1 MARGGLSALIN
12 YRLEPGHMDGQGY
25 GSVRVVA
32 FGPLAEFL
40 GSRTHKVQL
49 RKDMSIEEVV
59 ADLDASEWIAKGLI
73 VALNGEHCPLDI
85 HPSNG
90 DEIAL
95 LPPVSGG

>member
-1 MARGGLSALIN
+1 
-12 YRLEPGHMDGQGY
+12 MDGQGY
-25 GSVRVVA
+25 GRVRVIA

-40 GSRTHKVQL
+40 GSRSHKVDL
-49 RKDMSIEEVV
+49 TNGMSIEDVV
-59 ADLDASEWIAKGLI
+59 NELGAEQWIEKGLI

-85 HPSNG
+85 HLSNG

>member
-1 MARGGLSALIN
+1 
-12 YRLEPGHMDGQGY
+12 MDGQGH
-25 GSVRVVA
+25 GSVRVIA

-40 GSRTHKVQL
+40 GSRRHKVDL
-49 RKDMSIEEVV
+49 VNDMSIEDIVNELG
-59 ADLDASEWIAKGLI
+59 AEHWIGKGLV
-73 VALNGEHCPLDI
+73 VALNGEHCPLDV

>member
-1 MARGGLSALIN
+1 MIN
-12 YRLEPGHMDGQGY
+12 YRLKPRTMGGQGY
-25 GSVRVVA
+25 GSVRVIA

-40 GSRTHKVQL
+40 GSRSHKVQL
-49 RKDMSIEEVV
+49 QPQMSIEDVV
-59 ADLDASEWIAKGLI
+59 LDLGAESWIDKGLI
-73 VALNGEHCPLDI
+73 VAINGEHCPLDI

>member
-1 MARGGLSALIN
+1 MIN
-12 YRLEPGHMDGQGY
+12 YRLKPRTMGGQGY
-25 GSVRVVA
+25 GSVRVIA

-40 GSRTHKVQL
+40 GSRSHKVQL
-49 RKDMSIEEVV
+49 QDQMSIEDVV
-59 ADLDASEWIAKGLI
+59 LDLGAESWIDKGLI
-73 VALNGEHCPLDI
+73 VALNGEHCPLDV

>member
-1 MARGGLSALIN
+1 MIN
-12 YRLEPGHMDGQGY
+12 YRLKPGTMGGQGY
-25 GSVRVVA
+25 GSVRVIA

-40 GSRTHKVQL
+40 GSRSHKVQL
-49 RKDMSIEEVV
+49 QHQMSIEDVV
-59 ADLDASEWIAKGLI
+59 LDLGAESWIGKGLI
-73 VALNGEHCPLDI
+73 VALNGEHCPLDV

>member
-1 MARGGLSALIN
+1 
-12 YRLEPGHMDGQGY
+12 MDGQGY
-25 GSVRVVA
+25 VSVRVVA

-40 GSRTHKVQL
+40 GSRSHKVDL
-49 RKDMSIEEVV
+49 IHDMSIEDVV
-59 ADLDASEWIAKGLI
+59 KELGAEQWFEKGLI

>member
-1 MARGGLSALIN
+1 MLQGGPSALIN
-12 YRLEPGHMDGQGY
+12 YRLKPPIMSGQGY
-25 GSVRVVA
+25 GSVRVIA

-40 GSRTHKVQL
+40 GSRSHKVQL
-49 RKDMSIEEVV
+49 QHQMSIEDVV
-59 ADLDASEWIAKGLI
+59 ADLGAKSWIEKGLI
-73 VALNGEHCPLDI
+73 VALNGERCPLDI

>member
-1 MARGGLSALIN
+1 MIN
-12 YRLEPGHMDGQGY
+12 YRLKPRTMGGQGY
-25 GSVRVVA
+25 GSVRVIA

-40 GSRTHKVQL
+40 GSRSHKVQL
-49 RKDMSIEEVV
+49 QPQMSIEDVV
-59 ADLDASEWIAKGLI
+59 LDLGAESWIDKGLI
-73 VALNGEHCPLDI
+73 VALNDEHCPLDI

>member
-1 MARGGLSALIN
+1 MG
-12 YRLEPGHMDGQGY
+12 GQGY
-25 GSVRVVA
+25 GSVRVIA

-40 GSRTHKVQL
+40 GSRSHKVQL
-49 RKDMSIEEVV
+49 QHQMSIEDVV
-59 ADLDASEWIAKGLI
+59 LELGAESWIDQGLI

>member
-1 MARGGLSALIN
+1 MS
-12 YRLEPGHMDGQGY
+12 GQGY
-25 GSVRVVA
+25 GSVRVIA
-32 FGPLAEFL
+32 FVLLAEFL
-40 GSRTHKVQL
+40 GSRSPKVPLHNQ
-49 RKDMSIEEVV
+49 MSIEDVV
-59 ADLDASEWIAKGLI
+59 FDLGAESWIDKGLI